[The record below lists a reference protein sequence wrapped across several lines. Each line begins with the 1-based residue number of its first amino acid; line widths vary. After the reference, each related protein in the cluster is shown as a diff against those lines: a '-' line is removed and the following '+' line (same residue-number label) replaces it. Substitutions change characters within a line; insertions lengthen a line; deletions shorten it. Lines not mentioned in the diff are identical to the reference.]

1 MKSRLFTLLAAAIV
15 ASVGLAASP
24 KAGHVVFIGLDAW
37 GSYSLDK
44 GDMPVVKDLM
54 KKGSYTLRKRCVSP
68 SESAPNWA
76 SMFMG
81 VSPELHGYI
90 HWGSRTPD
98 FPPRI
103 VEKHNIFPT
112 IFQIMRDQ
120 RPETEIGVLYEWD
133 GIKYLVDTLAVS
145 HHALADDC
153 YKNPAQLCEMSE
165 RYIMDKKPDLV
176 AICFD
181 EPDHTGHAVGHDTE
195 AFYSKINELDGYVGR
210 IVEAVKKAGIYDDTV
225 FIVTADH
232 GGIGTRHGG
241 VSLMEMETPFVI
253 FGKGI
258 SDKGEFSESMMQFD
272 VAATMA
278 DILGLTPPQV
288 WIGRSMNQVFSR

>member
-1 MKSRLFTLLAAAIV
+1 MIKKISPLILSLVMAAGAMS
-15 ASVGLAASP
+15 AKP
-24 KAGHVVFIGLDAW
+24 KAGHLVFIGLDAW
-37 GSYSLDK
+37 GSYSVEK
-44 GDMPVVKDLM
+44 ADMPVVKEMM
-54 KKGSYTLRKRCVSP
+54 KNGSYTLRKRCVRP

-81 VSPELHGYI
+81 VGPELHGYT
-90 HWGSRTPD
+90 HWGSKHPD
-98 FPPRI
+98 FPPRL

-120 RPETEIGVLYEWD
+120 RPDSETGVLYEWD
-133 GIKYLVDTLAVS
+133 GIKFLVDTLSLS
-145 HHALADDC
+145 HHALAEDAV
-153 YKNPAQLCEMSE
+153 KNPSRLCEMAE
-165 RYIMDKKPDLV
+165 EYIVSAKPDFV

-181 EPDHTGHAVGHDTE
+181 EPDHTGHAIGHDTE
-195 AFYSKINELDGYVGR
+195 AFYSKMNELDGYVGR
-210 IVEAVKKAGIYDDTV
+210 IVEATKKAGIYDDTI

-241 VSLMEMETPFVI
+241 NSLVEMETPFVI

-258 SDKGEFSESMMQFD
+258 SGNGEFQESMMQFD

-278 DILGLTPPQV
+278 DILDVVPPQV
-288 WIGRSMNQVFSR
+288 WIGRSMTQVFE